1 MAGDGGRVPDVS
13 EQRAEA
19 LYNAVE
25 RGATALCRFV
35 FPGYIVPRIEMA
47 RAVIDAYNDGL
58 EGWMDRLPLKRVL
71 HGPLGSDPASVLA
84 ALLAE
89 SPEATVAAI
98 EALLTTDEAGEAGAA
113 LVREVYA
120 LRTAADEAMACIRR
134 ADFSRARRT
143 LSEARAA
150 FAAVEGPEG
159 ERRCLSARRSKR

>member
-98 EALLTTDEAGEAGAA
+98 DALLT
-113 LVREVYA
+113 
-120 LRTAADEAMACIRR
+120 
-134 ADFSRARRT
+134 
-143 LSEARAA
+143 SEAPLRAA
-150 FAAVEGPEG
+150 AHVMYEAPPEADVARVWDVAVSAAC
-159 ERRCLSARRSKR
+159 RSLLSKAPKENGDA